1 MLLVNAK
8 KKPPQPVTAAG
19 AFVVSDR
26 QVVEIS
32 KGDLFPA
39 NRALVEGASVG
50 VGPNLDLLL
59 ATLAIHV
66 CGKLERVRSELG
78 LDISYRVSR
87 RRSSAN
93 HLELAKHRTRLNAS
107 KRRQRR

>member
-1 MLLVNAK
+1 M
-8 KKPPQPVTAAG
+8 
-19 AFVVSDR
+19 DR
-26 QVVEIS
+26 QVVGIS

-87 RRSSAN
+87 RRASAN